1 MPRVPVTNAPPLEP
15 IRPWRIALRVGRPG
29 TDVFKMAEVKHAGG
43 TEQIRDRLY
52 LVMVFDGQGLI
63 VDAARGATRLVPL
76 DDGGAEGEAR
86 HSALL
91 DSARAAADDA
101 GVPVVYVLDHG
112 DWRPGDPIKMPE

>member
-1 MPRVPVTNAPPLEP
+1 
-15 IRPWRIALRVGRPG
+15 
-29 TDVFKMAEVKHAGG
+29 MAEVKYAGG
-43 TEQIRDRLY
+43 TEHIRDRLY

-112 DWRPGDPIKMPE
+112 DWRPGDPIKMPD